1 MNDQSFRK
9 FTDYER
15 AVLDRILELDF
26 RGKEE
31 IKDQFSQATASLIE
45 GTDDN
50 YGSIKIK
57 TLSNKK
63 ADVMKRVPVM
73 GVTRDEGGGPVE
85 ILLHTADGI
94 VVSLEFVRMDGAP
107 MVGLPQLDIMQ
118 FHVRGA
124 TEDQQAIKVPE

>member
-15 AVLDRILELDF
+15 AVLDRVLELDF
-26 RGKEE
+26 KGKEE
-31 IKDQFSQATASLIE
+31 IKDQLSQATASLIE

-57 TLSNKK
+57 TLSSKK
-63 ADVMKRVPVM
+63 ADVMERVPVI

-107 MVGLPQLDIMQ
+107 MVG
-118 FHVRGA
+118 
-124 TEDQQAIKVPE
+124 